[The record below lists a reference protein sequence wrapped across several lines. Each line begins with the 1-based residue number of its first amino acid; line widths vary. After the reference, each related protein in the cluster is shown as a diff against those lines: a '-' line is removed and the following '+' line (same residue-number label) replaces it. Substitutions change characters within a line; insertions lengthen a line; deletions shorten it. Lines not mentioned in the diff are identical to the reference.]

1 MISMR
6 KTKEITAYRQSLR
19 SKILQAAITAF
30 AQKGIKAVKMDDI
43 AKSLVISKRTLY
55 EIYEN
60 KELLLLEGLKEYRAH
75 NDKEYQRLAAES
87 ANVIDLVVG
96 VYLRKVEEFKV
107 TCPQFYADLVKY
119 PSVLR
124 MLHAER
130 KRTNDSLV
138 SFFLRGVEE
147 GYFRKDV
154 DSNLM
159 AMLFTAVSDFV
170 MNNQLYKAYSIEQIF
185 HDMVFVSMR
194 GYCTA
199 TGIELLDKSFAKKG

>member
-1 MISMR
+1 MR
-6 KTKEITAYRQSLR
+6 KAKEITAYRQSLR

-60 KELLLLEGLKEYRAH
+60 KELLLLEGLKEYRAQ

-96 VYLRKVEEFKV
+96 VYRRKVEEFKV

-138 SFFLRGVEE
+138 SFFRRGVEE

-170 MNNQLYKAYSIEQIF
+170 MSNQLYKAYSIEQIF
-185 HDMVFVSMR
+185 HDMVFVSLR

-199 TGIELLDKSFAKKG
+199 TGIELLDKSFAKKS